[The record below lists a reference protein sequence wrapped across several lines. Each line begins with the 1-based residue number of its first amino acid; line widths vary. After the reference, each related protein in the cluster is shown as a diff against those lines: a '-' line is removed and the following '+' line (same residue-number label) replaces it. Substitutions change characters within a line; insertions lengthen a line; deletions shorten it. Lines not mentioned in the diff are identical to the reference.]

1 MTTKIKASD
10 LRIDARDPES
20 CQSLD
25 DIRQGIDAID
35 ARIIALL
42 GLRLR
47 YVLNAAKFKASEA
60 AIPAPERVAAM
71 LPKRRDW
78 SEDAGLSPDFIVPLF
93 AQIIQWFIQ
102 QQVKHWR
109 DTSQ

>member
-1 MTTKIKASD
+1 MKAKTTIDD
-10 LRIDARDPES
+10 LNIAAPQPDE

-25 DIRQGIDAID
+25 DIRRGIDAID
-35 ARIIALL
+35 GQIIALL

-47 YVLNAAKFKASEA
+47 YVLNATRFKSSEA

-71 LPKRRDW
+71 LPDRREW
-78 SEDAGLSPDFIVPLF
+78 SEKAGLSPDFTVPLF

-102 QQVKHWR
+102 QQIQHWR
-109 DTSQ
+109 SKAN

>member
-1 MTTKIKASD
+1 MTTTATASR
-10 LRIDARDPES
+10 LHIDAPDPED
-20 CQSLD
+20 CRSLD

-35 ARIIALL
+35 ARIVALL

-47 YVLNAAKFKASEA
+47 YVLNAAQFKASEA
-60 AIPAPERVAAM
+60 AIPAPERVASM
-71 LPKRRDW
+71 LSKRRDW
-78 SEDAGLSPDFIVPLF
+78 SEETGLSPDFTVPLF

-109 DTSQ
+109 NTSK